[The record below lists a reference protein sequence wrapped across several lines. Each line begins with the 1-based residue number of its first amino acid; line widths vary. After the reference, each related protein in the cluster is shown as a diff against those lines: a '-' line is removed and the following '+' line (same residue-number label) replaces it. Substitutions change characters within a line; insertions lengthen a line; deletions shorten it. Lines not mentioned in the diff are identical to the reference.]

1 MSDLNHLNQ
10 LARPELASELY
21 RCCGSHNWALQVARM
36 IPFEDEES
44 LYRVADRVWQG
55 LTSQDWLEAFEHHP
69 RIGGTATSAWTK
81 EEQSGA
87 TGASSSV
94 LEKLASGNLE
104 YEKRFGHVF
113 LVCAT
118 GKSADEML
126 ALLEARIGNTPEV
139 ELKIAAGEQAKIT
152 RIRLEKLLRSTT

>member
-10 LARPELASELY
+10 LSRPELASELY

-36 IPFEDEES
+36 IPFEDEDA
-44 LYRVADRVWQG
+44 LFRVAERVWLG
-55 LTSQDWLEAFEHHP
+55 LPAQDWLEAFEHHP
-69 RIGGTATSAWTK
+69 RIGGTANTAWTK
-81 EEQSGA
+81 EEQAGA
-87 TGASSSV
+87 AGASSTV
-94 LEKLASGNLE
+94 LEKLSLGNRD
-104 YEKRFGHVF
+104 YESRFGHVF

-126 ALLEARIGNTPEV
+126 ALLEARIGNTPDV

-152 RIRLEKLLRSTT
+152 RIRLEKLLRSAT